1 MPAPALAARKAV
13 PIDPARTYVQA
24 RAAAMSGE
32 HERSAA
38 LLAALAEASG
48 GNLALTRKALG
59 QAIGAGDMP
68 LALSLAHKLPRARLP
83 VDARLLLV
91 ADELR
96 HRRSDRAIALLSTAT
111 GDDGEESDLSF
122 ASPLIEAWA
131 AADRRDL
138 ATALRTIDAIPQNS
152 LLGAFKAENR
162 AFLLLRFRQV
172 ADAEVYARRAIGSA
186 GGRDAHL
193 RLAFAD
199 GFLAAGD
206 RARAVAMVEGMGT
219 EAGAARAR
227 VLAGKQS
234 GQAVATGADAFAE
247 MLLGLAIDLNRLN
260 NKALPIGMV
269 QVARYAHPDN
279 SAAAVLLALL
289 LDGSGR
295 PSDALRVLQSVP
307 AGDALAGQ
315 ARDTAARILGDE
327 KRFAEA
333 LNLART
339 AASAQGAGAT
349 DWARLGDVYQGMK
362 RYNEAADAY
371 GRAVALAQ
379 QRRSV
384 SDIWPLYLLQA
395 TALEPANRWPEAK
408 QALNAALAA
417 SPEQPLV
424 LNFLGYAKLERGEDL
439 DLAEAM
445 IRKASALAP
454 DDASIT
460 DSLGWALYK
469 RGRLAPAIETL
480 QRAAAADPQQ
490 AEIHEHLG
498 DALYAAGRRYEARF
512 AWSAALVVAEDDTR
526 PRIQTKIDGGLS
538 AATAAP

>member
-1 MPAPALAARKAV
+1 
-13 PIDPARTYVQA
+13 
-24 RAAAMSGE
+24 MSGE

-38 LLAALAEASG
+38 LLAALAEAAG
-48 GNLALTRKALG
+48 GNLSLTRKALG

-68 LALSLAHKLPRARLP
+68 LALSLARRLPQAQLP

-96 HRRSDRAIALLSTAT
+96 HRRSDRALQMLTNGSGE
-111 GDDGEESDLSF
+111 GDDEGGSVDLGF
-122 ASPLIEAWA
+122 AAPLIRAWA

-138 ATALRTIDAIPQNS
+138 ATALTTIDNIAQNS
-152 LLGAFKAENR
+152 LLGAFKPENR
-162 AFLLLRFRQV
+162 AFLLLKFRQT
-172 ADAEVYARRAIGSA
+172 AEAEPFARRAIGNA

-193 RLAFAD
+193 RLALAD

-219 EAGAARAR
+219 EAGAAKAR
-227 VLAGKQS
+227 VLAGKPS
-234 GQAVATGADAFAE
+234 GQAIETGAHAFAE

-260 NKALPIGMV
+260 NRALPIGMV
-269 QVARYAHPDN
+269 QVARYAHPGN
-279 SAAAVLLALL
+279 SAASVLLALL

-295 PSDALRVLQSVP
+295 SADALKVLQSVP
-307 AGDALAGQ
+307 ASDALAGQ
-315 ARDTAARILGDE
+315 VRDTAARILSDE
-327 KRFAEA
+327 KRFGEA
-333 LNLART
+333 LALARNAV
-339 AASAQGAGAT
+339 AAPGAGAT
-349 DWARLGDVYQGMK
+349 DWARLGDVYQSMK
-362 RYNEAADAY
+362 RYNEAAEAY
-371 GRAVALAQ
+371 GRAVALGQ
-379 QRRSV
+379 QQRSV
-384 SDIWPLYLLQA
+384 SDMWPLHLLHA
-395 TALEPANRWPEAK
+395 TALEPADRWPEAK

-417 SPEQPLV
+417 APEQPLV

-439 DLAEAM
+439 DVAEAM

-469 RGRLAPAIETL
+469 RGRLEPAIETL

-498 DALYAAGRRYEARF
+498 DALYSAGRRYEARF
-512 AWSAALVVAEDDTR
+512 AWSAALVVAEDDTVQ
-526 PRIQTKIDGGLS
+526 RIRAKIDGGLS
-538 AATAAP
+538 PATAAP